1 MKLKINRFWSDDVK
15 QAIKNEDYL
24 LNRYCLIPKYNY
36 IINQYNYLFN
46 IFIDNSR
53 FVPNLGVIGQFT
65 SREITITVSKDMFT
79 NIAQTIAP
87 NEGDASS
94 EPVQPLNDELIGKT
108 LIIKDEINYKKDNVN
123 LSETQTKCTAIIKK
137 IEDNDTSGQSKI
149 TLYDGAVLFDT
160 PYTPT
165 VKFPCTPLALASDA
179 TIKSRISM
187 SYTQNGYSCAHDG
200 EIAAKDY
207 YVTLDDVTFKITIE
221 NNAESTSSVWYDT
234 LCIYK
239 NNDTWGIVRHK
250 FISPENKWVDGTASI
265 EVVELTSD
273 IELSTDLVFN
283 TSYIACDPTKNNL
296 YLINGF
302 INANPYTETIA
313 AEDGTSISATS
324 CRKVMQDVAKSTAT
338 FCIIDANGDPEFL
351 RLNTK
356 LPNDTTHI
364 GIQDY
369 YKSSV
374 DPNTIKPLNKIVV
387 GLQDIE
393 GENVSYTSDDYT
405 SENESALYI
414 YDNDLTYT
422 PELRTASLD
431 NAKYLIGLTYTPV
444 KIDLRGFPWIEDCV
458 PIIFKNV
465 DNEEYTSYAFDTT
478 ETYKGYLIQT
488 LDSTGKSTGSNGGV
502 THDDSFSRALNQ
514 VKYIVDKANGVI
526 KEIVSKQTILGDQQ
540 QKLQTSVETLTTDT
554 YRKTE
559 IKKILT
565 GNYFDENGNKIVS
578 EIVQTTSGTFD
589 ENGMLYEKTN
599 APTNTRINEIGVK
612 VDNAAN
618 HTELLFAGYDKE
630 TKQTVVRSDNME
642 VKHFFVLQGK
652 SRLEDYSDGT
662 GVFWVG
668 D

>member
-1 MKLKINRFWSDDVK
+1 MKLKIDRFWSDDVK

-24 LNRYCLIPKYNY
+24 LNRYCVLPKYNY
-36 IINQYNYLFN
+36 TFNQYNYLFD

-53 FVPNLGVIGQFT
+53 FVPNIGVIGQFT
-65 SREITITVSKDMFT
+65 SREITINVNKDMFT
-79 NIAQTIAP
+79 NIAETITS
-87 NEGDASS
+87 NESDTSS
-94 EPVQPLNDELIGKT
+94 EQIKPLNSELIGKT
-108 LIIKDEINYKKDNVN
+108 LIIKDEIKYKKNGEAV
-123 LSETQTKCTAIIKK
+123 SETQTKCTGIIKK

-149 TLYDGAVLFDT
+149 TLYDGAILFDT

-179 TIKSRISM
+179 TIKSGISM
-187 SYTQNGYSCAHDG
+187 SYVQNGYSCAHYG
-200 EIAAKDY
+200 EISAKNY
-207 YVTLDDVTFKITIE
+207 YVTLDDITFKITIE

-250 FISPENKWVDGTASI
+250 FISPENKWVDGVASI
-265 EVVELTSD
+265 EVVELTDD
-273 IELSTDLVFN
+273 IELSTDLIFN
-283 TSYIACDPTKNNL
+283 TSYIACNPIKNNL
-296 YLINGF
+296 FLINGF
-302 INANPYTETIA
+302 IDANPYTETTA
-313 AEDGTSISATS
+313 ADDGTSISATS

-338 FCIIDANGDPEFL
+338 FCITNADGDPEFL
-351 RLNTK
+351 RLNVAR
-356 LPNDTTHI
+356 TTDVTDL

-369 YKSSV
+369 YKSNL

-431 NAKYLIGLTYTPV
+431 NAKYLIGFTYTPIQ
-444 KIDLRGFPWIEDCV
+444 IDLRGFPWVEDCA
-458 PIIFKNV
+458 PITFKNV
-465 DNEEYTSYAFDTT
+465 DNEEYSSYAFDTT
-478 ETYKGYLIQT
+478 ETYKGFLTQT
-488 LDSTGKSTGSNGGV
+488 LDSTGKSTASNGGA
-502 THDDSFSRALNQ
+502 THDDSYTKALNQ

-526 KEIVSKQTILGDQQ
+526 QETVSKQTILEDKQ

-554 YRKTE
+554 YKKTE
-559 IKKILT
+559 VNKILK
-565 GNYFDENGNKIVS
+565 GQFYDEEGNKIVS

-612 VDNAAN
+612 VNNAAN
-618 HTELLFAGYDKE
+618 DTELLFAGYDE
-630 TKQTVVRSDNME
+630 GTKQTVVRSDNME
-642 VKHFFVLQGK
+642 VKHFFVLQGR

-662 GVFWVG
+662 GVYWVG

>member
-1 MKLKINRFWSDDVK
+1 MKLKINRFWSADAK

-24 LNRYCLIPKYNY
+24 LNRYCVLPKYNY
-36 IINQYNYLFN
+36 TFNQYNYLFN

-53 FVPNLGVIGQFT
+53 FVPNIGVIGQFT
-65 SREITITVSKDMFT
+65 SREITINVNKDVFT
-79 NIAQTIAP
+79 NIAQSIASDDD
-87 NEGDASS
+87 DASN
-94 EPVQPLNDELIGKT
+94 EQIQPLNSELIGKT
-108 LIIKDEINYKKDNVN
+108 LIIKDEIKYKKDGEDI
-123 LSETQTKCTAIIKK
+123 SETQIKCTGIIKK

-149 TLYDGAVLFDT
+149 TLYDGAILFDT
-160 PYTPT
+160 PYVPA

-179 TIKSRISM
+179 TIKSGLAL
-187 SYTQNGYSCAHDG
+187 SYTQEGYSAAYKG
-200 EIAAKDY
+200 EIPAKDY
-207 YVTLDDVTFKITIE
+207 YVTLNNTTFKITIE
-221 NNAESTSSVWYDT
+221 NDAESTSSVWYDT

-239 NNDTWGIVRHK
+239 TDTTLGIARHK
-250 FISPENKWVDGTASI
+250 FISPENKWVDGTASVEI
-265 EVVELTSD
+265 VELTD
-273 IELSTDLVFN
+273 DMEISTDLIFN
-283 TSYIACDPTKNNL
+283 TSYLACNPTKNNL
-296 YLINGF
+296 FLINGF
-302 INANPYTETIA
+302 IDANPYTETTA
-313 AEDGTSISATS
+313 ADDGTSISATS

-338 FCIIDANGDPEFL
+338 FCITNADGDPEFL
-351 RLNTK
+351 RLNVAR
-356 LPNDTTHI
+356 TTDVTDL

-369 YKSSV
+369 YESNL

-431 NAKYLIGLTYTPV
+431 NAKYLIGFTYTPIQ
-444 KIDLRGFPWIEDCV
+444 IDLRGFPWVEDCV
-458 PIIFKNV
+458 PITFKNV

-478 ETYKGYLIQT
+478 ETYRGFLTQT
-488 LDSTGKSTGSNGGV
+488 LDSTGKSTASNGGT
-502 THDDSFSRALNQ
+502 THDDSYTKALNQ
-514 VKYIVDKANGVI
+514 VRYIVDKANGVI
-526 KEIVSKQTILGDQQ
+526 KETVSKQTTLEGQQ

-559 IKKILT
+559 VKKILK
-565 GNYFDENGNKIVS
+565 GEYFDEDGNKIVS
-578 EIVQTTSGTFD
+578 EVVQTTSGTFD

-612 VDNAAN
+612 VNNAAN
-618 HTELLFAGYDKE
+618 NTELLFAGYDEE

-642 VKHFFVLQGK
+642 VKHFFVLQGR

-662 GVFWVG
+662 GVYWVG